1 MANKKASAD
10 TVRTG
15 IEEITT
21 QGDLLYRGATDL
33 KHLPKGSSGQ
43 QLSMGNSNEP
53 EWITVADE
61 LPAAGTSGNVLTST
75 GSAWNSAALASS
87 GFTLKGAPVAT
98 TSGAN
103 IDISGFPAGIS
114 MMVVGFMGISC
125 ESTVDMQFQMG
136 TASGLPAN
144 VYSWSVSA
152 ELRGSS
158 YPDMIDSN
166 SSFPINANW
175 HGHTFVYDGQ
185 MIITRMSTSN
195 AWTASWNVSA
205 SKSSYFQLS
214 AGAGKISDLGGE
226 FTQIRLRNGG
236 HNFDAGS
243 VNFAYLL

>member
-1 MANKKASAD
+1 MASKIKVD
-10 TVRTG
+10 EIETVDGTG
-15 IEEITT
+15 
-21 QGDLLYRGATDL
+21 
-33 KHLPKGSSGQ
+33 S
-43 QLSMGNSNEP
+43 
-53 EWITVADE
+53 ITVNQPLSGSGAGLTSLPAANLTGSLPTSI

>member
-21 QGDLLYRGATDL
+21 QGDLLYRGASDL
-33 KHLPKGSSGQ
+33 ERLPKGTAAQVLKMNSGATA
-43 QLSMGNSNEP
+43 P
-53 EWITVADE
+53 EWGADE
-61 LPAAGTSGNVLTST
+61 GLPAAGTSGNVLTSD
-75 GSAWNSAALASS
+75 GSAWNSTAAG
-87 GFTLKGAPVAT
+87 GFTLKGEPVAT
-98 TSGAN
+98 TSGTN

-125 ESTVDMQFQMG
+125 VSTVDMQFQMG
-136 TASGLPAN
+136 TASGLVSSSGP
-144 VYSWSVSA
+144 YTWSVSA
-152 ELRGSS
+152 ELRESIDT
-158 YPDMIDSN
+158 DMIDSS

-185 MIITRMSTSN
+185 MILTRMSTASDT
-195 AWTASWNVSA
+195 WTASWNVSA

-214 AGAGKISDLGGE
+214 AGAGRVALGGE